1 MEATKFYGEKQFDN
15 SSKMR
20 EIEIEEIPVERIDE
34 FWNIH
39 MPYLIGDSIIDDEE
53 DEEYFRS
60 GEYRDVIRSHMMR
73 SVNRHH
79 MVYFVRDGERIGAA
93 QYNTYQSEDG
103 KCFILDYWVF
113 PQFRGNG
120 AGHACFEALER
131 YTKPDGAVY
140 YEINCTKENAVR
152 FWKSLGFTE
161 NGVDEYDMPVMIRAE
176 RSEDEQDTEFA
187 V

>member
-1 MEATKFYGEKQFDN
+1 METINIYGENRVESFLKV
-15 SSKMR
+15 R
-20 EIEIEEIPVERIDE
+20 EVEIEEIPVERIDE

-60 GEYRDVIRSHMMR
+60 GEYRDVIRSHMVR
-73 SVNRHH
+73 SVDRHH

-93 QYNTYQSEDG
+93 QYNTYQSADG

-120 AGHACFEALER
+120 TGHACFEALEQ
-131 YTKPDGAVY
+131 YTKSDGAVY

-152 FWKSLGFTE
+152 FWKSLGFIE
-161 NGVDEYDMPVMIRAE
+161 NGVDEYDMPLMVRMDSKNI
-176 RSEDEQDTEFA
+176 DFT